1 MPPSDRPQPRDRA
14 AAPLAAALDAAQN
27 AHAAHARAL
36 HTKVGLRI
44 LHKRHLV
51 AHLRRTL
58 LNNRLGHLH
67 AATSNDSISAP
78 SSDSP
83 DGTVSSAPLPVA
95 ILHPSAPDAARAATR
110 TLRLRGLAGLTSA
123 AFFPLTTPL
132 STSTAPPCRLAI
144 TDIAVVQTTPTDVVA
159 TVTVTNDHASAPIA
173 DLSLVAT
180 THGAA
185 ANSWARD
192 TNVRPITA
200 TRVSTLAAGATAT
213 LTAHVPAPLMW
224 SRPVSAPLIALRLE
238 YAVGG
243 GDRVPSRRVV
253 HHLSRHPLG
262 APDPDA
268 DDAVADPR
276 ADLAPHQL
284 LHSVTMDVTV
294 ANLPKAAPLTTVVCE
309 LLARIDP
316 DALHLQI
323 VRTDHDAWRV
333 VSGDR
338 GRGEA
343 PLLVADVRPSPAA
356 HARLVVGSMSA
367 HTLADTVAHW
377 SLLPRPARPPVYP
390 PHPSTSMSVSATTGA
405 AAAATA
411 TAAAVSTALAAPS
424 PSRRRWAR
432 EHPLAA
438 AAAVHWWWQSTSA
451 ARSSASADA
460 AETDA
465 ESATPASS
473 KLRVSVTLRNTALW
487 SPSADPLR
495 PNYAFMEGAKVAL
508 TRALAADA
516 RIELHV
522 LAMVAS
528 PTETDAVLRLLAT
541 AGLLA
546 HVPRD
551 RVHLVQL
558 EAGATRGIS
567 PTRGLTATARA
578 KIQLLEQ
585 IRPHLHI
592 EGTRSARSL
601 HAMAAAVAPATTV
614 IWVHPRRAMA
624 LAAGHAGATRMAR
637 SHSLD
642 STCSSDS
649 DHTVVPSPLPP
660 QHQQASA
667 ATGLLTPP
675 GSPPAI
681 RPTAIDS
688 SNSSVS
694 DHDLRLASALPL
706 RDDDA
711 VLPPNVV
718 VLPSLTAAVAPR
730 GPIANAV
737 AMVAAP

>member
-1 MPPSDRPQPRDRA
+1 
-14 AAPLAAALDAAQN
+14 
-27 AHAAHARAL
+27 
-36 HTKVGLRI
+36 
-44 LHKRHLV
+44 
-51 AHLRRTL
+51 
-58 LNNRLGHLH
+58 
-67 AATSNDSISAP
+67 
-78 SSDSP
+78 
-83 DGTVSSAPLPVA
+83 
-95 ILHPSAPDAARAATR
+95 
-110 TLRLRGLAGLTSA
+110 
-123 AFFPLTTPL
+123 
-132 STSTAPPCRLAI
+132 
-144 TDIAVVQTTPTDVVA
+144 
-159 TVTVTNDHASAPIA
+159 
-173 DLSLVAT
+173 
-180 THGAA
+180 
-185 ANSWARD
+185 
-192 TNVRPITA
+192 
-200 TRVSTLAAGATAT
+200 
-213 LTAHVPAPLMW
+213 
-224 SRPVSAPLIALRLE
+224 
-238 YAVGG
+238 
-243 GDRVPSRRVV
+243 
-253 HHLSRHPLG
+253 
-262 APDPDA
+262 
-268 DDAVADPR
+268 
-276 ADLAPHQL
+276 
-284 LHSVTMDVTV
+284 
-294 ANLPKAAPLTTVVCE
+294 
-309 LLARIDP
+309 
-316 DALHLQI
+316 
-323 VRTDHDAWRV
+323 
-333 VSGDR
+333 
-338 GRGEA
+338 
-343 PLLVADVRPSPAA
+343 
-356 HARLVVGSMSA
+356 
-367 HTLADTVAHW
+367 
-377 SLLPRPARPPVYP
+377 
-390 PHPSTSMSVSATTGA
+390 MSVSVSASTTA

-411 TAAAVSTALAAPS
+411 TAAAVSTALVAPS

-438 AAAVHWWWQSTSA
+438 AAAALAVAAATGAVLHWWRQSKST

-465 ESATPASS
+465 EPATPLSS

-528 PTETDAVLRLLAT
+528 PAETDAVLRLLAT

-601 HAMAAAVAPATTV
+601 HAMAAVAPATTV
-614 IWVHPRRAMA
+614 IWVHPRRATA

-637 SHSLD
+637 SRSLD

-649 DHTVVPSPLPP
+649 DHTVVPPPLPL
-660 QHQQASA
+660 QQQQASA
-667 ATGLLTPP
+667 VTGLLTPP

-681 RPTAIDS
+681 RPTAMDSS

-706 RDDDA
+706 RDDDT
-711 VLPPNVV
+711 VLPRNVV
-718 VLPSLTAAVAPR
+718 VLPSLAAAVAPR
-730 GPIANAV
+730 GPVANAV